1 MDYLNLLQ
9 TLNTCHGP
17 AGDEREIA
25 ETICRLAEPYADE
38 CSIDTLGNLIIHK
51 KGNGPRVMFAAHMDS
66 IGLIVTHID
75 DKGYLSFGKLGGVHP
90 ENLLH
95 TPVRFKNGVRGAVSL
110 RGDTAWKDM
119 TVNDLFID
127 IGAKDEASARA
138 LVQAGDTAVAEL
150 PVFSMGTRICGPYM
164 DNRISCAAMLEAL
177 SLIKEYSNDL
187 YFVFTVQ
194 EELGLRGSKP
204 AAFSIDP
211 QYGIAVDVTLAD
223 EPEMKAKGSSVLG
236 GGAAI
241 KVMDNSV
248 ICHPEIVGKLESLAK
263 EKAIPFQRD
272 IITAG
277 GTDAGSIHVS
287 RAGVLTGGISIPC
300 RYMHSPVETVE
311 TEDVSAAAKLIAAYA
326 ETNLELK
333 GCNVKCLYR

>member
-9 TLNTCHGP
+9 TLNACHGP

-25 ETICRLAEPYADE
+25 ETIRRLAEPYADE
-38 CSIDTLGNLIIHK
+38 CTIDTLGNLIVHK
-51 KGNGPRVMFAAHMDS
+51 KGSGPRVMFAAHMDS

-75 DKGYLSFGKLGGVHP
+75 EKGYLSFGKLGGIHP

-110 RGDTAWKDM
+110 RGETAWKDM
-119 TVNDLFID
+119 TINDLFID
-127 IGAKDEASARA
+127 IGAKDEAAA
-138 LVQAGDTAVAEL
+138 KAMVQVGDTAVADM
-150 PVFSMGTRICGPYM
+150 PVFSMGSRLCGPYM

-177 SLIKEYSNDL
+177 SLINEHSNDL

-223 EPEMKAKGSSVLG
+223 EWESKAKGSSVLG

-248 ICHPEIVGKLESLAK
+248 ICHPEVVGKLEMLAK
-263 EKAIPFQRD
+263 ERDIPCQRD

-277 GTDAGSIHVS
+277 GTDAGSIHIS

-311 TEDVSAAAKLIAAYA
+311 TKDVSAAAKLIAAYA
-326 ETNLELK
+326 ETHLE
-333 GCNVKCLYR
+333 

>member
-9 TLNTCHGP
+9 TLNACHGP

-25 ETICRLAEPYADE
+25 ETIRRLAEPYADE
-38 CSIDTLGNLIIHK
+38 CSIDTLGNLIVHR
-51 KGNGPRVMFAAHMDS
+51 KGTGPRVMFAAHMDS

-75 DKGYLSFGKLGGVHP
+75 EKGYLSFGRLGGIHP

-95 TPVRFKNGVRGAVSL
+95 TPVRFKNGIRGAVSL
-110 RGDTAWKDM
+110 RGGVEWKKM
-119 TVNDLFID
+119 TVDDLFID
-127 IGAKDEASARA
+127 IGARDEAGAKA
-138 LVQAGDTAVAEL
+138 IVQVGDTAVTDL
-150 PVFSMGTRICGPYM
+150 PVFSMGSRLCGPYM

-177 SLIKEYSNDL
+177 SLIKNRSSDL

-211 QYGIAVDVTLAD
+211 KYGIAVDVTKAD
-223 EPEMKAKGSSVLG
+223 EPEAKGKGSSVLG
-236 GGAAI
+236 GGAAV

-248 ICHPEIVGKLESLAK
+248 ICHPEVVETLEKLSLESN
-263 EKAIPFQRD
+263 IPCQRD
-272 IITAG
+272 IITGG
-277 GTDAGSIHVS
+277 GTDAGSIHIS

-300 RYMHSPVETVE
+300 RYLHSPVETVE
-311 TEDVSAAAKLIAAYA
+311 TEDVSAAAKLIALYA
-326 ETNLELK
+326 ETHLK
-333 GCNVKCLYR
+333 

>member
-9 TLNTCHGP
+9 TLNACHGP
-17 AGDEREIA
+17 AGDERQIA
-25 ETICRLAEPYADE
+25 ETIRSLAEPNADE
-38 CSIDTLGNLIIHK
+38 CTIDTLGNLIVHK
-51 KGNGPRVMFAAHMDS
+51 KGSGPRVMFAAHMDS

-75 DKGYLSFGKLGGVHP
+75 EKGYLSFGKLGGIHP
-90 ENLLH
+90 ENLIH

-110 RGDTAWKDM
+110 RGETTWKDM
-119 TVNDLFID
+119 TINDLFID
-127 IGAKDEASARA
+127 IGAKDEATAKTM
-138 LVQAGDTAVAEL
+138 VQAGDTAAADM
-150 PVFSMGTRICGPYM
+150 PVFSMGSRLCGPYM

-177 SLIKEYSNDL
+177 SLIKEHTNDL

-211 QYGIAVDVTLAD
+211 RYGIAVDVTLAD
-223 EPEMKAKGSSVLG
+223 ELETKAKGSSVLG

-248 ICHPEIVGKLESLAK
+248 ICHPEVVGKLETLAA
-263 EKAIPFQRD
+263 EGRIPCQRD

-277 GTDAGSIHVS
+277 GTDAGSIHIS

-300 RYMHSPVETVE
+300 RYIHSPVETVE
-311 TEDVSAAAKLIAAYA
+311 TSDVSAAAKLIAAYA
-326 ETNLELK
+326 EANLE
-333 GCNVKCLYR
+333 

>member
-9 TLNTCHGP
+9 TLNACHGP
-17 AGDEREIA
+17 AGDERSIA
-25 ETICRLAEPYADE
+25 ETIRGLAEPYADD
-38 CSIDTLGNLIIHK
+38 CAIDTLGNLIVHK
-51 KGNGPRVMFAAHMDS
+51 KGSGPRVMFAAHMDS

-75 DKGYLSFGKLGGVHP
+75 EKGYLSFGKLGGIRP

-119 TVNDLFID
+119 TVNDLFLD
-127 IGAKDEASARA
+127 VGAKDEASAKA
-138 LVQAGDTAVAEL
+138 MVQVGDTAVADL
-150 PVFSMGTRICGPYM
+150 PVFSMGSRLCGPFM

-177 SLIKEYSNDL
+177 SLIRDHTNDL

-204 AAFSIDP
+204 AAFTIDP

-223 EPEMKAKGSSVLG
+223 ELETKAKGSSVLG

-241 KVMDNSV
+241 KVMDSSV
-248 ICHPEIVGKLESLAK
+248 ICHPEVVKILESLAA
-263 EKAIPFQRD
+263 ERNIPCQRD
-272 IITAG
+272 IIISG

-311 TEDVSAAAKLIAAYA
+311 KEDVSAAAKLIAAFA
-326 ETNLELK
+326 ETHLE
-333 GCNVKCLYR
+333 

>member
-9 TLNTCHGP
+9 TLNACHGP

-25 ETICRLAEPYADE
+25 ETICRLAKPYADE
-38 CSIDTLGNLIIHK
+38 CTIDTLGNLIVHK
-51 KGNGPRVMFAAHMDS
+51 KGSGPRVMCAAHMDS

-75 DKGYLSFGKLGGVHP
+75 EKGYLSFGNLGGIHP
-90 ENLLH
+90 ENLIH
-95 TPVRFKNGVRGAVSL
+95 TPVRFKNGVRGVISL

-127 IGAKDEASARA
+127 IGAKDESSAKA
-138 LVQAGDTAVAEL
+138 MVQVADTAVADM
-150 PVFSMGTRICGPYM
+150 PVFSMGSRIGGPYL

-177 SLIKEYSNDL
+177 SLIKEYNNDL

-223 EPEMKAKGSSVLG
+223 ELEAKSKGSSVLG

-248 ICHPEIVGKLESLAK
+248 ICHPEVVEKLETLAVERK
-263 EKAIPFQRD
+263 IPFQRD

-277 GTDAGSIHVS
+277 STDASSIHIS

-311 TEDVSAAAKLIAAYA
+311 TSDVSAAAKLIAAYA
-326 ETNLELK
+326 ETHLE
-333 GCNVKCLYR
+333 